1 MLPKSRKISTTL
13 CPSQPER
20 FKATAPRKPPPAPPS
35 AEKLARFIESI
46 ISQSDERIQFVDE
59 DLVTGAV
66 IVLFEDGSRF
76 TITVARSD

>member
-1 MLPKSRKISTTL
+1 M
-13 CPSQPER
+13 
-20 FKATAPRKPPPAPPS
+20 APRKPPPAAPS
-35 AEKLARFIESI
+35 AEKLACFIEGT
-46 ISQSDERIQFVDE
+46 ISQSDNRIQLVDQ